1 MTAARQK
8 KQHLPTWDLKDL
20 YPGPNSAALKKDL
33 AKAKKDSADFHRKY
47 FGKIGKL
54 SGNALGAAVK
64 SYEKIDETLS
74 KIMSYAQLVHA
85 ADVADPE
92 IGRFY
97 QTTQEAVTDI
107 AAHLVFFTLEINQ
120 LSDAAL
126 KKKLKAPPLAHYA
139 SWIRDVRVFRPHQL
153 DEETERLLH
162 DKHVAGR
169 AAWNRLFDETMARMR
184 IDMDGRQKT
193 TEEVLHSLSDNNGEV
208 RKKAAKALGKTFGKH
223 IQLFSL
229 ITNTLAKDK
238 EIDDR
243 WRNYAR
249 PQSSRNLANHV
260 EDEVVDALSAAVRKS
275 YPDLSHR
282 YYKLKAR
289 WFGKR
294 KLDYWDRNAPLPDA
308 GGKEIPWDTAKSL
321 VLDAYGQFSPD
332 LAKVGKQFF
341 DKPWIDAA
349 PRPGKAGGAFAHPTV
364 PSAHPY
370 LLVNYM
376 GRPRDVMTLA
386 HELGHGCHQVLAGPQ
401 GHLKCD
407 TPLTL
412 AETASVFGEMLTFRS
427 LLAAEKNPARRK
439 AMLAGKVEDMLNTV
453 VRQIA
458 FYEFE
463 SRVHTE
469 RREGELSADR
479 ICDIWMDIQAE
490 SLGPAIRFHPEYKYF
505 WTYIP
510 HFIHS
515 PFYVYAYAFGDCLV
529 NSLYAVYEN
538 ANEGFAERYLDMLR
552 AGGTLHHKELLAP
565 FGLNASDPKFW
576 SKGLG
581 VVSGLIDELEALG

>member
-1 MTAARQK
+1 MEARRRNKNQ
-8 KQHLPTWDLKDL
+8 LPQWDLTDL
-20 YPGPNSAALKKDL
+20 YPSHNSPDLKNDL
-33 AKAKKDSADFHRKY
+33 ERAKSHSVTFHKEY
-47 FGKIGKL
+47 FGKLGKL
-54 SGNALGAAVK
+54 SGIALGGAVAA
-64 SYEKIDETLS
+64 YERIDETLS
-74 KIMSYAQLVHA
+74 RIMSYAQLVHA
-85 ADVADPE
+85 ADIADPE
-92 IGRFY
+92 VGQFY

-107 AAHLVFFTLEINQ
+107 AAHLVFFILEINQ
-120 LSDAAL
+120 ISDAVI
-126 KKKLKAPPLAHYA
+126 KKKLKAPALAYYA
-139 SWIRDVRVFRPHQL
+139 PWIRDVRVFRPHEL
-153 DEETERLLH
+153 NEEMERLLH
-162 DKHVAGR
+162 DKRVAGR

-184 IDMDGRQKT
+184 IDLDGKKQT
-193 TEEVLHSLSDNNGEV
+193 AEEVLHRMSDRDGEK
-208 RKKAAKALGKTFGKH
+208 RRKAAKALGKTFGKDV
-223 IQLFSL
+223 QLFGL

-249 PQSSRNLANHV
+249 PQSSRNLTNHV

-275 YPDLSHR
+275 YPVLSHR

-294 KLDYWDRNAPLPDA
+294 KLDYWDRNAPLPNG
-308 GGKEIPWDTAKSL
+308 GGKDIPWDTAKSL

-332 LAKVGKQFF
+332 LAKIGKRFF
-341 DKPWIDAA
+341 DKPWIDAV

-364 PSAHPY
+364 PSSHPY
-370 LLVNYM
+370 LLLNYM

-386 HELGHGCHQVLAGPQ
+386 HELGHGCHQVLAGSQ

-427 LLAAEKNPARRK
+427 LIAREKNAARRK
-439 AMLAGKVEDMLNTV
+439 VMLAGKVEDMLNTV

-463 SRVHTE
+463 LRVHNE
-469 RREGELSADR
+469 RRSGELSADR
-479 ICDIWMDIQAE
+479 ICDIWMNVQEE
-490 SLGPAIRFHPEYKYF
+490 SLGPAIRLHDEYKFF
-505 WTYIP
+505 WAYIP

-538 ANEGFAERYLDMLR
+538 SATGFAERYLDMLS

-565 FGLNASDPKFW
+565 FGLDASDPKFW
-576 SKGLG
+576 TNGLG
-581 VVSGLIDELEALG
+581 VVSGLIDELEAIG

>member
-33 AKAKKDSADFHRKY
+33 AKAKKDSADFHKKY
-47 FGKIGKL
+47 FGKTGKL

-208 RKKAAKALGKTFGKH
+208 RKKAAKALGKTFGEH

-427 LLAAEKNPARRK
+427 LLAAEKNPERRK

>member
-1 MTAARQK
+1 MAAARQK
-8 KQHLPTWDLKDL
+8 KQQLPTWDLKDL

-33 AKAKKDSADFHRKY
+33 AKAKKDSVAFHKKH

-64 SYEKIDETLS
+64 SYEKIDEILS
-74 KIMSYAQLVHA
+74 RIMSYAQLVHA

-92 IGRFY
+92 VGRFY

-126 KKKLKAPPLAHYA
+126 KKKLKAPALAFYA

-162 DKHVAGR
+162 DKHVVGR
-169 AAWNRLFDETMARMR
+169 ASWNRLFDETMARMR
-184 IDMDGRQKT
+184 IDMDGKQRT
-193 TEEVLHSLSDNNGEV
+193 TEEVLHSLSDTKGSL
-208 RKKAAKALGKTFGKH
+208 RKKAAKALGKTFGEH

-289 WFGKR
+289 WFGKH
-294 KLDYWDRNAPLPDA
+294 KLDYWDRNAPLPDV

-332 LAKVGKQFF
+332 LAKIGKQFF

-386 HELGHGCHQVLAGPQ
+386 RELGHGCHQVLAGPQ

-427 LLAAEKNPARRK
+427 LLADEKNPARRK

-463 SRVHTE
+463 LRVHTE
-469 RREGELSADR
+469 RRRGELSADR

-490 SLGPAIRFHPEYKYF
+490 SLGPAIRFHDEYKNF

-538 ANEGFAERYLDMLR
+538 ANEGFAERYLDMMR
-552 AGGTLHHKELLAP
+552 AGGTMHHKELLSP
-565 FGLNASDPKFW
+565 FGLTASDPKFW

-581 VVSGLIDELEALG
+581 VVSGLIDELESIG

>member
-1 MTAARQK
+1 MAAARQK
-8 KQHLPTWDLKDL
+8 KQQLPTWDLKDL

-33 AKAKKDSADFHRKY
+33 AKAKKDSVAFHKKH

-64 SYEKIDETLS
+64 SYEKIDEILS
-74 KIMSYAQLVHA
+74 RIMSYAQLVHA
-85 ADVADPE
+85 GDVADPE
-92 IGRFY
+92 VGRFY

-107 AAHLVFFTLEINQ
+107 AAHLVFVTLEINQ

-126 KKKLKAPPLAHYA
+126 KKNLKAPALAHYA

-162 DKHVAGR
+162 EKHVVGR

-184 IDMDGRQKT
+184 IDMDGKQRT
-193 TEEVLHSLSDNNGEV
+193 TEEVCTVCPIQKGPC
-208 RKKAAKALGKTFGKH
+208 AKRPPKLLGKTFGEH

-427 LLAAEKNPARRK
+427 LLADEKNPARRK

-453 VRQIA
+453 VGRSRSMSLKYGFIPNVVRASYPLIVSAISGWIFRLRASARRSVSMTSTNILDLHSA
-458 FYEFE
+458 FHSLAVLCLCLCVWRLF
-463 SRVHTE
+463 
-469 RREGELSADR
+469 GEL
-479 ICDIWMDIQAE
+479 
-490 SLGPAIRFHPEYKYF
+490 
-505 WTYIP
+505 
-510 HFIHS
+510 
-515 PFYVYAYAFGDCLV
+515 
-529 NSLYAVYEN
+529 
-538 ANEGFAERYLDMLR
+538 
-552 AGGTLHHKELLAP
+552 TLC
-565 FGLNASDPKFW
+565 GL
-576 SKGLG
+576 
-581 VVSGLIDELEALG
+581 